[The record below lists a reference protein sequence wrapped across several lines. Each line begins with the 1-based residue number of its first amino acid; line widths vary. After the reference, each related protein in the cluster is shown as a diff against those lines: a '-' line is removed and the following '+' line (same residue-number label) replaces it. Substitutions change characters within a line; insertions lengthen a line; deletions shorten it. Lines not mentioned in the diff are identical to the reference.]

1 MSVTYEV
8 DGSTIAL
15 RLRGEY
21 DTAAV
26 RAAALAAFADRA
38 AAGATGLLLDVSH
51 SRSISSRSA
60 SEVRAMAD
68 FLASHAERF
77 GRRLALVAT
86 SDVAFGLMRLGAVS
100 VEQKGVDSR
109 VFRDVAEAEAWLG
122 HFATHRTA

>member
-21 DTAAV
+21 TTAAV
-26 RAAALAAFADRA
+26 RATALAAFADPD
-38 AAGATGLLLDVSH
+38 AAGATGLLFDVSH
-51 SRSISSRSA
+51 SRSIAGRSA

-77 GRRLALVAT
+77 GRRLALVAS
-86 SDVAFGLMRLGAVS
+86 SDAAFGLMRLGAVGL
-100 VEQKGVDSR
+100 EQKGVDSR
-109 VFRDVAEAEAWLG
+109 VFRDLAEAEAWLG
-122 HFATHRTA
+122 QFATHRTA